1 MRMVNSMTAKIEAM
15 NKYPMYINR
24 MVDENA
30 ELDGKISKLDKA
42 LGKDNKFN
50 LSSSEI
56 YMMKIQKKAMEK
68 YSNIL
73 MVRIT
78 MAKAKENGVK

>member
-1 MRMVNSMTAKIEAM
+1 
-15 NKYPMYINR
+15 MYINR
-24 MVDENA
+24 MVAEKA
-30 ELDGKISKLDKA
+30 ELDSKISKLDKA
-42 LGKDNKFN
+42 LGKDNKFK

-78 MAKAKENGVK
+78 MAKAKENGVR

>member
-1 MRMVNSMTAKIEAM
+1 MVAEK
-15 NKYPMYINR
+15 
-24 MVDENA
+24 A
-30 ELDGKISKLDKA
+30 ELDSKISKLDKA

>member
-1 MRMVNSMTAKIEAM
+1 MADKVEAM
-15 NKYPMYINR
+15 NKYPAYINR
-24 MVDENA
+24 MVIEKA
-30 ELDGKISKLDKA
+30 ELDDKISKLDKA
-42 LGKDNKFN
+42 LGKDNKFK

-78 MAKAKENGVK
+78 MAKAKESGVK

>member
-1 MRMVNSMTAKIEAM
+1 MTDKIEAM
-15 NKYPMYINR
+15 NKYPMYINC
-24 MVDENA
+24 MVAEKA
-30 ELDGKISKLDKA
+30 ELDSKISKLDKA